1 MSEYKGIKG
10 FQVQTRSEDPTPTE
24 VQTGDFYYNSSTGQ
38 FKVISEGGAP
48 IGTWSSGGNTNLKR
62 STSAGAGVSSS
73 AALLMSGYDGS
84 NPTNAVEQYNG
95 SSWTEVSEVNTG
107 RSYVRGC
114 GTYTAALCTGGSP
127 SSGSGNE
134 LWNGSGWTEVGD
146 LSRPNGRSD
155 GGQFGTTAA
164 ALAFGGEPVSA
175 LTEIWDGTSWT
186 EVNDLNT
193 ARFAVTGFGTTTAG
207 VAANGREPSVSS
219 SAEDW
224 NGTSWTASGNLN
236 TARGDARA
244 SGVGPA
250 TTGIIFSGSTGNH
263 TNTVTNTES
272 YNGST
277 WSEVADLSLARYRG
291 IGAGTASSALMS
303 TGTNPAVSG
312 IRSTATEEWSAAEF
326 QIKSVT
332 QS

>member
-164 ALAFGGEPVSA
+164 ALAFGGEPNSA

-193 ARFAVTGFGTTTAG
+193 ARFAVTGFGTI
-207 VAANGREPSVSS
+207 SS
-219 SAEDW
+219 
-224 NGTSWTASGNLN
+224 TSC
-236 TARGDARA
+236 
-244 SGVGPA
+244 
-250 TTGIIFSGSTGNH
+250 I
-263 TNTVTNTES
+263 
-272 YNGST
+272 
-277 WSEVADLSLARYRG
+277 SETQMSLSFSLAACT
-291 IGAGTASSALMS
+291 IIL
-303 TGTNPAVSG
+303 
-312 IRSTATEEWSAAEF
+312 
-326 QIKSVT
+326 
-332 QS
+332 